1 MDADDHP
8 VEVVLKEARRFMVP
22 LYQRKYQWG
31 AERLVPFWEDVAAK
45 AAEVL
50 EGESKFEHYMGALIL
65 APVDSGA
72 KFAFTPTV
80 QVVDGQQRLTTFQ
93 LFLAALREVARNHGQ
108 GDFIDHING
117 YLTNVPQSKDNDP
130 LTRFKL
136 TPTPSDRD
144 LFHDIIDLTAA
155 EADKKYKSLF
165 WGKSVPKNRP
175 ERAFRAYHLFR

>member
-31 AERLVPFWEDVAAK
+31 DERLAPFWEDVAAK

-93 LFLAALREVARNHGQ
+93 LFLAALREVARNQ
-108 GDFIDHING
+108 GPVSPPT
-117 YLTNVPQSKDNDP
+117 LLKRRRPRKP
-130 LTRFKL
+130 RKRRKL
-136 TPTPSDRD
+136 RRWRKS
-144 LFHDIIDLTAA
+144 
-155 EADKKYKSLF
+155 YKL
-165 WGKSVPKNRP
+165 
-175 ERAFRAYHLFR
+175 

>member
-31 AERLVPFWEDVAAK
+31 DKQLIPFWEDVAAK

-72 KFAFTPTV
+72 KFAFTPMV
-80 QVVDGQQRLTTFQ
+80 QVVDGQ
-93 LFLAALREVARNHGQ
+93 
-108 GDFIDHING
+108 
-117 YLTNVPQSKDNDP
+117 
-130 LTRFKL
+130 
-136 TPTPSDRD
+136 
-144 LFHDIIDLTAA
+144 
-155 EADKKYKSLF
+155 
-165 WGKSVPKNRP
+165 
-175 ERAFRAYHLFR
+175 